1 MRWGTL
7 AVVTFVAGVTAWP
20 EIIDRIAV
28 SVDRTVITESEV
40 IRQIRITALLN
51 GEQPDLSAANRRE
64 TAERLVEQALMR
76 REIAVSRYSPNAG
89 AQGEQM
95 YQAFRKRFPADAA
108 WNETLLKYAVSD
120 SDIRA
125 AFLWQATFLQFV
137 DLRFR
142 PAIQVPE
149 QEIQSWYDEHLKGK
163 STPEATE
170 SYEEARP
177 KIEEI
182 LMQQRVDNAIDRWLG
197 QARTQAS
204 IRYRQEAFR

>member
-1 MRWGTL
+1 MQWGRL
-7 AVVTFVAGVTAWP
+7 AVIALVAGLNASP
-20 EIIDRIAV
+20 ETIDRIAV
-28 SVDRTVITESEV
+28 SVDNTVITESEV

-51 GEQPDLSAANRRE
+51 GEQPDLSPGNRRE
-64 TAERLVEQALMR
+64 TAERLVEQALMK
-76 REIAVSRYSPNAG
+76 REIAVSRYSPNAT
-89 AQGEQM
+89 AQSEQL
-95 YQAFRKRFPADAA
+95 YQSFRQRFSTEAA
-108 WNETLLKYAVSD
+108 WNDALKKHLLTDADV
-120 SDIRA
+120 RA

-142 PAIQVPE
+142 PAIQIPE
-149 QEIQSWYDEHLKGK
+149 QEMQAWYDEHLKGK
-163 STPEATE
+163 STPEAGE

-197 QARTQAS
+197 QARTQAR